1 MHVDEI
7 TIVSPDFPDGLSFG
21 PVTLQRQWE
30 GSVET
35 RDELPVMLTPRCGQF
50 LGIRWYLERY
60 KARGVFTVTR
70 DQILFR
76 PTAALLVERAAWW
89 RRAGYLFLT
98 SWSPRRLR
106 IREHAPSDR

>member
-7 TIVSPDFPDGLSFG
+7 TIVSAAFPGGLTFG
-21 PVTLQRQWE
+21 PVTLDRPWE

-35 RDELPVMLTPRCGQF
+35 RDELSVTLTPRCGQF

-60 KARGVFTVTR
+60 KARGVFIVMR
-70 DQILFR
+70 DQVLFR
-76 PTAALLVERAAWW
+76 PSAALLVERAAWW

-98 SWSPRRLR
+98 CWSPRRLR
-106 IREHAPSDR
+106 VREHAATDR